1 MIEFT
6 KRGPVPTASAR
17 VYTLLGITYLPH
29 YSKPCYV
36 GPGYG
41 FVRDRKYTEAQMYHA
56 TKEFSIDELLLAG
69 AVPEQKVLW
78 LGVDNSA
85 SLRVCLETNE

>member
-1 MIEFT
+1 MND
-6 KRGPVPTASAR
+6 KRYAPEVASAT
-17 VYTLLGITYLPH
+17 VYELRGITYVPH
-29 YSKPCYV
+29 YSKPVYV

-41 FVRDRKYTEAQMYHA
+41 VVRDRKYTEAQMYHA

-78 LGVDNSA
+78 LGEENST
-85 SLRVCLETNE
+85 SFRVCETNE

>member
-1 MIEFT
+1 MTEFI
-6 KRGPVPTASAR
+6 KRGPPPTASAR
-17 VYTLLGITYLPH
+17 VYTLRGITYLPH

-69 AVPEQKVLW
+69 AVPKQEVLW
-78 LGVDNSA
+78 LGEDNSA
-85 SLRVCLETNE
+85 SLRVYSETKE

>member
-1 MIEFT
+1 MTEFI
-6 KRGPVPTASAR
+6 KRGPPPTASAT
-17 VYTLLGITYLPH
+17 VYELRGITYVPH
-29 YSKPCYV
+29 YSKPVYV

-69 AVPEQKVLW
+69 AVPKQKVLW
-78 LGVDNSA
+78 HGEDNSA
-85 SLRVCLETNE
+85 SLRVYSETKE